1 MDRNTILAILIIA
14 VVALMY
20 LVVKVLSNKYGK
32 EKVESVISNVKEGLE
47 KADSMVENISVV
59 LPPAIV
65 NVADAIIKYAYI
77 IVSAVEQGY
86 KKGTIEKEIRKDAA
100 MEKML
105 RILKLAGIEVT
116 EEMTPVIDDAI
127 ESAVSHLPKTHEE
140 LKTTKTTKK

>member
-1 MDRNTILAILIIA
+1 MDKNTLVAILIIA
-14 VVALMY
+14 AIALIY
-20 LVVKVLSNKYGK
+20 IVVKVLATKYGK
-32 EKVESVISNVKEGLE
+32 EKVGSVISDVKEGIE
-47 KADSMVENISVV
+47 TANTMVDNLSVF
-59 LPPAIV
+59 LPPTIV
-65 NVADAIIKYAYI
+65 NIADAIIKYSYV

-86 KKGTIEKEIRKDAA
+86 KKGAIEKEIRKDAA

-140 LKTTKTTKK
+140 TKSKSVKK